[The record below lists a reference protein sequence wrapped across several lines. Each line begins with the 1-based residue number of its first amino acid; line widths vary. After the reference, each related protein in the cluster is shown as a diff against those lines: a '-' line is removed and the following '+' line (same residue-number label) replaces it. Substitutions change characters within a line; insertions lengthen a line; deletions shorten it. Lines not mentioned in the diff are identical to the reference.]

1 MSDVTRSSPQWLDLN
16 KVAEA
21 AMSGG
26 ASPATLTAEGAQAG
40 EFSAFAMDAP
50 TPLHG
55 WGDFLDCMEC
65 ASNGRYYE
73 APINFYEL
81 ARLFGVATYHQSALY
96 FKRNV
101 IMGCWKP
108 HPLISRHDMAALVLD
123 YLVFGNAYLAVRK
136 NRLGKPVRLEHI
148 PAKYTRRG
156 VDLVTY
162 WFIRQGEQDFQFD
175 PGSVCHIMNPEIHQ
189 EIYGLPEYLAVMMSA
204 YLNSDATLF
213 RRNYFING
221 SHAGKL
227 IYVTDALT
235 NPKQVDDLKKAL
247 SSVNGR
253 KAFKNVMVTVPGGK
267 KDGIQILPF
276 SEITAKDDF
285 SSIKN
290 ITRNDMLAAHRVPP
304 QLMGIMPNESS
315 GFGDVEKA
323 ARVFAINELYPI
335 MSGLKYLNEWL
346 GVNVLD
352 FASYALAEEANNG

>member
-1 MSDVTRSSPQWLDLN
+1 MSEITRGGGWLDLN

-21 AMSGG
+21 AMTVG
-26 ASPATLTAEGAQAG
+26 AGSSTLTAEGVQAG
-40 EFSAFAMDAP
+40 EFSAVSLDAP
-50 TPLHG
+50 VPLHG

-73 APINFYEL
+73 TPINFYEL
-81 ARLFGVATYHQSALY
+81 ARLFGVAIYHQSALY

-101 IMGCWKP
+101 IMGCWKS
-108 HPLISRHDMAALVLD
+108 HPLLSRHDAAAVVLD
-123 YLVFGNAYLAVRK
+123 YLVFGNAYLVVRK
-136 NRLGKPVRLEHI
+136 NRLGGTMRLEHV

-156 VDLVTY
+156 ADLVTY
-162 WFIRQGEQDFQFD
+162 WFVQNGEEDFPFE

-189 EIYGLPEYLAVMMSA
+189 EIYGLPEYLAVIMSA
-204 YLNSDATLF
+204 YLNGDATMF

-247 SSVNGR
+247 SSVNGK

-335 MSGLKYLNEWL
+335 MSNLKHLNER
-346 GVNVLD
+346 VNAPVFD
-352 FASYALAEEANNG
+352 FEPYALAEMVSNG